1 MTMTDLTAKPIVKDK
16 FWIVERDGEKVATIQ
31 AIEEGGFAYV
41 HDQIRDH
48 YATVKTMKNKL
59 DIEFLTAARAK
70 ATIVKS
76 VQNTNEVYGWPT
88 NFKPYNNLYDVSK
101 KLPIFTKSA
110 KSKSYFC
117 AGYYAVKFNN
127 TWTRAYCPKLIT
139 LQRYEYRGPFHTK
152 EQMLEELRKA
162 NGE

>member
-1 MTMTDLTAKPIVKDK
+1 MTELKATPVVKNK
-16 FWIVERDGEKVATIQ
+16 FWIVERDGEKIATIQ
-31 AIEEGGFAYV
+31 AIDEGGFSYV
-41 HDQIRDH
+41 HDDVREKFS
-48 YATVKTMKNKL
+48 TVKAIKNKL
-59 DIEFLTAARAK
+59 DIEFLTPARAK

-76 VQNTNEVYGWPT
+76 LQNTNEVYGWPT
-88 NFKPYNNLYDVSK
+88 NFKPYNVLYDVSK

-117 AGYYAVKFNN
+117 AGYYTVKFNN

-139 LQRYEYRGPFHTK
+139 LQRYEYQGPFHTK

-162 NGE
+162 NG